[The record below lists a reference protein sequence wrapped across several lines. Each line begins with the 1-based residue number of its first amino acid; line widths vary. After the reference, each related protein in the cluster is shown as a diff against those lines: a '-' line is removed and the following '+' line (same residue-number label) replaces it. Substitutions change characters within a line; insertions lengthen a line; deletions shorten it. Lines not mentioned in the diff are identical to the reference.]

1 MFSNIASNQLSVL
14 ESKFEI
20 YENLSKEM
28 LDKLERAVASIS
40 ESSNRVAIILER
52 HQLQIDEANR
62 ADEAILK
69 LIEKVETRIES
80 TEKKV
85 DDLVKFRWITFGVV
99 IAITS
104 AIQFSGFYS
113 RILLTGA
120 GTSATVQVRP
130 R

>member
-120 GTSATVQVRP
+120 GTSATVHVRP
-130 R
+130 K

>member
-62 ADEAILK
+62 ADEAIMK
-69 LIEKVETRIES
+69 LIEKVETRMES

-120 GTSATVQVRP
+120 GTSATVHVRP
-130 R
+130 K